1 MEASFNPGV
10 LAGGYFLTSPPNP
23 HTPFSSL
30 SKERTSN
37 EWPRVLPENRDPPDG
52 AIHIYI
58 LACII
63 QCESHAFRHIPT
75 VNQLPFGILA
85 GLNSVRFLI
94 ETLLFR

>member
-1 MEASFNPGV
+1 MEASFNPEV

-23 HTPFSSL
+23 HTLFSSL

-58 LACII
+58 LAYIT
-63 QCESHAFRHIPT
+63 QCESHFDFDIR
-75 VNQLPFGILA
+75 IL
-85 GLNSVRFLI
+85 GVSEEDGE
-94 ETLLFR
+94 ETRWR